1 MPGKIMGNRADAKH
15 RNRLVFQRHTGLNGS
30 GFRRKQCVIMLY
42 GAIKKCQQTLADM
55 GGKPEWRLVKTPVI
69 AEV

>member
-1 MPGKIMGNRADAKH
+1 
-15 RNRLVFQRHTGLNGS
+15 
-30 GFRRKQCVIMLY
+30 MLY

-55 GGKPEWRLVKTPVI
+55 GVKPEWRLVKTPVI